1 MSEDH
6 RLVPQ
11 LSTRSNAIITSV
23 DWLFEPSWRGER
35 LLARLS
41 ADNVELI
48 DRYGEPAGDAL
59 AEVAEVLLPAVD
71 ADQAVIDGIWTAQ
84 PFIGTG
90 SAAQHLAEAL
100 AENGLAG
107 ELPDPIETE
116 KRRAF
121 VAIDLLELD
130 GQVLHDIP
138 FGERRRLLE
147 SVIDESVRVRVTP
160 AVRVPIGHW
169 VSAWSSSGF
178 SHYVAKH
185 VNSRYTPGEQ
195 CDDWLEISVEHEPGP
210 SMIGR
215 LLGQRPKR
223 AARIED
229 LPRR

>member
-1 MSEDH
+1 MSDDQ
-6 RLVPQ
+6 RLTPQ

-35 LLARLS
+35 VLARLS
-41 ADNVELI
+41 AGGVELV
-48 DRYGEPAGDAL
+48 DRHGEPADDTL
-59 AEVAEVLLPAVD
+59 AEIAEVLPPAVD
-71 ADQAVIDGIWTAQ
+71 AEQAVLDGIWTAQ

-100 AENGLAG
+100 AEEGLAD

-130 GQVLHDIP
+130 GQVLHNVP
-138 FGERRRLLE
+138 YGERRRLLE
-147 SVIDESVRVRVTP
+147 SVIDENVRVRVTP

-169 VSAWSSSGF
+169 ISAWHSSGF

-185 VNSRYTPGEQ
+185 VNSHYAPGEQ
-195 CDDWLEISVEHEPGP
+195 SEDWLEIAVEPEPGP

-215 LLGQRPKR
+215 LFGQRPKR
-223 AARIED
+223 APRIED
-229 LPRR
+229 LQRK